1 MAESIGF
8 INKSDNDTENKLLLK
23 EKEACD
29 RIVAKRKNEV
39 NTLNNKTEYD
49 KLLYHFESEHEIR
62 VRFKN
67 VKNDGIID
75 LEKANKN
82 RQKFGSNLSEIK
94 MKNRS
99 INPKSKKYKK
109 QSKNV
114 LQSKGKTYT
123 MESLNMNQN
132 LKRDSIY

>member
-29 RIVAKRKNEV
+29 RIVAKRKNEI

-49 KLLYHFESEHEIR
+49 KLLYHFKSEHEIR

-67 VKNDGIID
+67 VKNDGFID

-94 MKNRS
+94 SEKQEH
-99 INPKSKKYKK
+99 KSKKQKI
-109 QSKNV
+109 Q
-114 LQSKGKTYT
+114 KTV
-123 MESLNMNQN
+123 
-132 LKRDSIY
+132 